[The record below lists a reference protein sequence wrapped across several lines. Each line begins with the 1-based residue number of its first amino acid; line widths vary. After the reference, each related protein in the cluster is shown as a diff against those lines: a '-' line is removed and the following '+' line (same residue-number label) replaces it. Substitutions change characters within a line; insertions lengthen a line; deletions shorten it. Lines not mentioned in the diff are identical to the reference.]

1 MLYLLEGFE
10 RGRWGGGGGG
20 LREERFGHSATATL
34 IRIL

>member
-1 MLYLLEGFE
+1 MLYFVEGFE
-10 RGRWGGGGGG
+10 RGRWGGGG